1 MADYQLNQPGPTVQ
15 QAIDKALEIE
25 QELQQEATARQNGD
39 AARATT
45 AALDAEI
52 ARAQAA
58 EALLASITSLAAEVQ
73 RAQGAEAALNALISA
88 IRELIPIQASTNNQ
102 LADKAF
108 VNSSISSSTAHLV
121 TNNGQ
126 PFTSVSALQQVTATE
141 NDYAYVV
148 VSGAGG
154 TYYDRYKY
162 SGGQWVLEYRVNST
176 VFTSAQW
183 AAVNSGA
190 TSQLILKLIGLPDNI
205 VPITAEDID
214 EICV

>member
-1 MADYQLNQPGPTVQ
+1 MAEYQLNQSGPTIQ
-15 QAIDKALEIE
+15 DAIDIAL
-25 QELQQEATARQNGD
+25 QVQSLLQQEATARQAGD

-45 AALDAEI
+45 AALEAET

-58 EALLASITSLAAEVQ
+58 ESLLATITALTAEKA
-73 RAQGAEAALNALISA
+73 RAEGAEAALKTLIEA
-88 IRELIPIQASTNNQ
+88 IQSLIPIQATEANQ

-108 VNSSISSSTAHLV
+108 VNSSINGNTANLI

-126 PFTSVSALQQVTATE
+126 PFSSVQQLQQVTASD

-190 TSQLILKLIGLPDNI
+190 TSQLILKLVGLPDNI